1 MKQQQVSPKIDRQRK
16 FLMVLPVIA
25 LPFIALLLW
34 TMGVV
39 GGTPPAEAAASKTGI
54 NMELPRPTT
63 NKDSAWNKLRFY
75 EKADRDSADY
85 RKLMRND
92 PYYRTPELVAIPPAE
107 DVLLPVKGKSS
118 SGFSYEPAPA
128 PAPTGLRIEKD
139 RNEEKVYQRLAQL
152 NAALTQAEVAEKK
165 PEPTTSAP
173 YAKPGVTVNSQDI
186 DRLESMM
193 LQMQHK
199 EGAEDP
205 ELAQLN
211 GMLEKILDIQHPDR
225 VREKVGTPSASP
237 SKEVL
242 AVVAADAEVRI
253 TQPSPAPSAT
263 PLIGL
268 PTPADR
274 PSPLRKNRFYG
285 LKEQVVWR
293 EQRNTLPAVIH
304 ETQTL
309 VSGSTVK
316 LRLTADVE
324 IAGVRIPKDHFV
336 YGLANLN
343 GERLHVQISSIRY
356 GERIFPVSLTVFDR
370 DGLEGIY
377 MPGAITRE
385 VAKQSGDQAIQS
397 FGLSTLDPSLG
408 AQAASAGLQAT
419 KSLLGKK
426 AKLVRVS
433 VKQGYEVFLKAE

>member
-1 MKQQQVSPKIDRQRK
+1 MKQQKQVSPKVDRQRK
-16 FLMVLPVIA
+16 FLLVLPVIV

-34 TMGVV
+34 TTGVV
-39 GGTPPAEAAASKTGI
+39 GSTPQAVAAAPKTGI

-63 NKDSAWNKLRFY
+63 NKDSTWNKLRFY

-92 PYYRTPELVAIPPAE
+92 PYYRTPELVALPPAD

-118 SGFSYEPAPA
+118 SGFSYDPAPA
-128 PAPTGLRIEKD
+128 PKGLRIEKD

-165 PEPTTSAP
+165 PEPASSAP
-173 YAKPGVTVNSQDI
+173 YAKPGVTVNAQDI

-268 PTPADR
+268 PALPDR
-274 PSPLRKNRFYG
+274 PTPLRKNRFYG
-285 LKEQVVWR
+285 LKEQVVWK
-293 EQRNTLPAVIH
+293 EQHNTLPAVIH

-343 GERLHVQISSIRY
+343 GERLHVQISSIRH
-356 GERIFPVSLTVFDR
+356 GERIFPVSLTVYDR

-408 AQAASAGLQAT
+408 AQAASAGIQAT

-426 AKLVRVS
+426 AKLVRVT
-433 VKQGYEVFLKAE
+433 VKEGYEVFLKAE